1 MFKRY
6 YIFLCFFV
14 LGTPLVVSAAT
25 SSVQDTLAEP
35 SAEEEE
41 SNDYIFF
48 NPDGIGAH
56 AFYTPWAVIIESGF
70 EEYGSKSL
78 SKLNLARGQS
88 NVLKAIREPTDTI
101 LRYGADNFLY
111 QQLLPVAAL
120 TGGPPSYL
128 PNYLWHLIGGG
139 FRFRL
144 MSEYFTHHGF
154 EHPKLMS
161 WLTLYAGHWINEA
174 VQAQD
179 FQGGSADALADLFVF
194 DWLGKVLFLSTPV
207 AEFFADFFHLRDWT
221 FQTSYDPISNTLINT
236 GQLYW
241 ARVDLLGGF
250 SISSLT
256 GHTVNAF
263 NLTYT
268 PDGDATQYSLGLG
281 LQANRFTVL
290 ENDDLTPAG
299 FRWCFLAT
307 YSENDNPI
315 VVVVGK
321 EGLPGNTLYETTAT
335 GEEVLRRDNYSLA
348 PSLQINVYPKWFE
361 LFEQKLAMHVTW
373 EQEAIFIGF
382 GHGALPLGLSL
393 STPRKEKYR
402 DDF

>member
-6 YIFLCFFV
+6 YIFLCLFV
-14 LGTPLVVSAAT
+14 LGTPLVGAAAT
-25 SSVQDTLAEP
+25 SSVQNTLSEP
-35 SAEEEE
+35 SAEREET
-41 SNDYIFF
+41 NDYIFF

-56 AFYTPWAVIIESGF
+56 AFHTPWAVIIESGF

-241 ARVDLLGGF
+241 ARVGLLGGF